1 MIKSK
6 VPCGWTYY
14 KTTFAEILAYGG
26 WGICDMCGTV
36 HTEGGYLVPVLNH
49 WLCQSCFDDWKGR
62 TKFYSSDVEFEQSYI
77 KLYESRLPVTEEGEP
92 DDRID

>member
-49 WLCQSCFDDWKGR
+49 WLC
-62 TKFYSSDVEFEQSYI
+62 
-77 KLYESRLPVTEEGEP
+77 
-92 DDRID
+92 